1 MSQTSSFS
9 LPIGPV
15 HVALEEPVYF
25 HLDVDGETVRKV
37 EITSG
42 HVHRGME
49 GMATQRNFFKNT
61 TLTER
66 VCSLCSNSHSLT
78 YCMAVENV
86 LGMTPPPRAQ
96 YLRVL
101 AEETK
106 RVASH
111 LFNIAI
117 FAHNVGF
124 KSLFLHIM
132 EVRENMQDVKETI
145 YGNRM
150 NLSANCIGGVKFDM
164 DDSLTVYMLER
175 LDTVEEAVKRVEKV
189 FRTDPLIAK
198 RSRGVGVLSREDAWA
213 LGVVGP
219 VARGSGLDIDVRK
232 NTPYLVYPDLYFD
245 IVKEQDGDVWSRAMV
260 RVREVFESIRLL
272 RQCLDK
278 LPDGPLAVHME
289 RIPESESVARSEAPR
304 GELIYYLQ
312 TNGTDTPARL
322 KWRVPSYMNW
332 EANHLEFSENTAPA
346 GCVPGLSGLRILV
359 LSDVHTNLP
368 LLEKAAAMAEQARP
382 DMIVFLGD
390 LYTDFLRA
398 THAGDYITQMKRL
411 SSIAP
416 AYACLGNHDMAL
428 VDNVERILKEGG
440 FTLLRNSAAFVTIP
454 RLGNAEF
461 KLVGLGDLR
470 EGDFFPD
477 RCMSPR
483 ELGEESVMPTIVLSH
498 NPKGR
503 ELLGGYHW
511 NLMLSGHTHGG
522 QIKLPF
528 FSTPLLTSEGETM
541 YSGFHPYED
550 KQVFVTRGIGYI
562 GPGRFNCPPEIN
574 LITIP

>member
-1 MSQTSSFS
+1 M
-9 LPIGPV
+9 
-15 HVALEEPVYF
+15 
-25 HLDVDGETVRKV
+25 
-37 EITSG
+37 
-42 HVHRGME
+42 
-49 GMATQRNFFKNT
+49 T
-61 TLTER
+61 TD
-66 VCSLCSNSHSLT
+66 S
-78 YCMAVENV
+78 
-86 LGMTPPPRAQ
+86 TPS
-96 YLRVL
+96 
-101 AEETK
+101 K
-106 RVASH
+106 
-111 LFNIAI
+111 
-117 FAHNVGF
+117 
-124 KSLFLHIM
+124 
-132 EVRENMQDVKETI
+132 
-145 YGNRM
+145 
-150 NLSANCIGGVKFDM
+150 
-164 DDSLTVYMLER
+164 
-175 LDTVEEAVKRVEKV
+175 
-189 FRTDPLIAK
+189 K
-198 RSRGVGVLSREDAWA
+198 RS
-213 LGVVGP
+213 
-219 VARGSGLDIDVRK
+219 
-232 NTPYLVYPDLYFD
+232 
-245 IVKEQDGDVWSRAMV
+245 
-260 RVREVFESIRLL
+260 LL
-272 RQCLDK
+272 RK
-278 LPDGPLAVHME
+278 LLYAAAAVILLGSLLA
-289 RIPESESVARSEAPR
+289 
-304 GELIYYLQ
+304 
-312 TNGTDTPARL
+312 
-322 KWRVPSYMNW
+322 SYMNW

-528 FSTPLLTSEGETM
+528 FSTP
-541 YSGFHPYED
+541 
-550 KQVFVTRGIGYI
+550 
-562 GPGRFNCPPEIN
+562 C
-574 LITIP
+574 

>member
-1 MSQTSSFS
+1 
-9 LPIGPV
+9 
-15 HVALEEPVYF
+15 
-25 HLDVDGETVRKV
+25 
-37 EITSG
+37 
-42 HVHRGME
+42 
-49 GMATQRNFFKNT
+49 
-61 TLTER
+61 
-66 VCSLCSNSHSLT
+66 
-78 YCMAVENV
+78 
-86 LGMTPPPRAQ
+86 
-96 YLRVL
+96 
-101 AEETK
+101 
-106 RVASH
+106 
-111 LFNIAI
+111 
-117 FAHNVGF
+117 
-124 KSLFLHIM
+124 
-132 EVRENMQDVKETI
+132 
-145 YGNRM
+145 
-150 NLSANCIGGVKFDM
+150 
-164 DDSLTVYMLER
+164 
-175 LDTVEEAVKRVEKV
+175 
-189 FRTDPLIAK
+189 
-198 RSRGVGVLSREDAWA
+198 
-213 LGVVGP
+213 
-219 VARGSGLDIDVRK
+219 
-232 NTPYLVYPDLYFD
+232 
-245 IVKEQDGDVWSRAMV
+245 
-260 RVREVFESIRLL
+260 
-272 RQCLDK
+272 
-278 LPDGPLAVHME
+278 
-289 RIPESESVARSEAPR
+289 
-304 GELIYYLQ
+304 
-312 TNGTDTPARL
+312 
-322 KWRVPSYMNW
+322 MNW

-440 FTLLRNSAAFVTIP
+440 FTLLRNSRSLRHHPQAGERGIQAGGTGRP
-454 RLGNAEF
+454 ARG
-461 KLVGLGDLR
+461 GLLSGPVH
-470 EGDFFPD
+470 ESAGI
-477 RCMSPR
+477 
-483 ELGEESVMPTIVLSH
+483 GEESVMPTIVLSH

>member
-1 MSQTSSFS
+1 GHGMHPDGSSRRRRYLPGRRPGAPQRLVHHAGTGYSQSR
-9 LPIGPV
+9 PI
-15 HVALEEPVYF
+15 
-25 HLDVDGETVRKV
+25 
-37 EITSG
+37 
-42 HVHRGME
+42 
-49 GMATQRNFFKNT
+49 T
-61 TLTER
+61 TTD
-66 VCSLCSNSHSLT
+66 S
-78 YCMAVENV
+78 
-86 LGMTPPPRAQ
+86 TPS
-96 YLRVL
+96 
-101 AEETK
+101 K
-106 RVASH
+106 
-111 LFNIAI
+111 
-117 FAHNVGF
+117 
-124 KSLFLHIM
+124 
-132 EVRENMQDVKETI
+132 
-145 YGNRM
+145 
-150 NLSANCIGGVKFDM
+150 
-164 DDSLTVYMLER
+164 
-175 LDTVEEAVKRVEKV
+175 
-189 FRTDPLIAK
+189 K
-198 RSRGVGVLSREDAWA
+198 RS
-213 LGVVGP
+213 
-219 VARGSGLDIDVRK
+219 
-232 NTPYLVYPDLYFD
+232 
-245 IVKEQDGDVWSRAMV
+245 
-260 RVREVFESIRLL
+260 LL
-272 RQCLDK
+272 RK
-278 LPDGPLAVHME
+278 LLYAAAAVILLGSLLA
-289 RIPESESVARSEAPR
+289 
-304 GELIYYLQ
+304 
-312 TNGTDTPARL
+312 
-322 KWRVPSYMNW
+322 SYMNW